1 MKNITI
7 TTNYKIQDKAEV
19 AADAAARFRA
29 LGANLILPT
38 YARGIIEEGEG
49 VRFVSPD
56 RMYDNVDLVVA
67 IGGDGTVLE
76 AARRAAPRDIPIF
89 GINKGRLGYMTSLEV
104 SEMDL
109 IEKVMSDDY
118 YFDNRTMLDVEL
130 SHNGKPLYVSRALND
145 AVISNGSIARVI
157 DMHVKADGKNVGTY
171 RADGLIITSPSG
183 STAYSLSAG
192 GPIMAPNVPAI
203 CLTPICPHSFKDRPI
218 VFSDNS
224 VIEVKNICDREPYLY
239 LTIDGRINIRIM
251 RNQSVRISK
260 SEKVA
265 RLLRVKEH
273 SFYED
278 LCFKRWRNNK
288 IRPRRI

>member
-7 TTNYKIQDKAEV
+7 TTNYKIQEKADV
-19 AADAAARFRA
+19 AKEAAARFLA
-29 LGANLILPT
+29 LGANLILPS
-38 YARGIIEEGEG
+38 YARGTIEETES

-56 RMYDNVDLVVA
+56 RMYDNVDLVVVV
-67 IGGDGTVLE
+67 GGDGTVLE
-76 AARRAAPRDIPIF
+76 AARRAAPRDIPIL

-104 SEMDL
+104 GEMDL
-109 IEKVMSDDY
+109 IEKVMSGDY
-118 YFDNRTMLDVEL
+118 YFEDRMMLDIEL
-130 SHNGKPLYVSRALND
+130 RHNGKPLYVSRALND
-145 AVISNGSIARVI
+145 AVISNGSIARIV
-157 DMHVKADGKNVGTY
+157 DMQVKADGKNVGTY
-171 RADGLIITSPSG
+171 RADGLIISSPSG

-203 CLTPICPHSFKDRPI
+203 CVTPICPHSFRDRPI

-224 VIEVKNICDREPYLY
+224 VIEVKNICEREPYLY

-251 RNQSVRISK
+251 RNQTVRVSK

-265 RLLRVKEH
+265 KLLRVKEH

-278 LCFKRWRNNK
+278 LCSKLGS
-288 IRPRRI
+288 I